1 MQNKRAQIAH
11 YAEIVCRTGLGT
23 VIAEYTGG
31 LETRTSAG
39 APGIGTIRKTELKGH
54 RAIIFCMAPISTKS
68 ILSHNFDFKSG
79 WPDNAWLNNL
89 KAAVDLRDF
98 VNMAYEFVSNM
109 GLTKGR
115 CKEPISSLKSH
126 GFASSV
132 ALFGDT
138 IFTIV
143 PEDRV
148 REAELCLVGFSGQ
161 LFTCSVDNVGARVL

>member
-31 LETRTSAG
+31 FETRTSAG
-39 APGIGTIRKTELKGH
+39 APGIGTIRKIELKGH

-89 KAAVDLRDF
+89 KAAVDIRDF

-109 GLTKGR
+109 GLTEGR

-126 GFASSV
+126 GFDSSV

-148 REAELCLVGFSGQ
+148 REAELCLVGFNGQ